1 MIVLQPFLER
11 LHPNE
16 PPISGGGTTG
26 ISGVVGGTVT
36 NNNSDVGVSITT
48 NIKWTFAHAI
58 DQDDVDLIHFTVTK
72 TSDGDVVTGTV
83 TIDDTKKIVTFIPI
97 DVTANTEYIATA
109 NAVRLLDG
117 SGSTTPMSVDFTTL

>member
-1 MIVLQPFLER
+1 
-11 LHPNE
+11 
-16 PPISGGGTTG
+16 
-26 ISGVVGGTVT
+26 
-36 NNNSDVGVSITT
+36 
-48 NIKWTFAHAI
+48 
-58 DQDDVDLIHFTVTK
+58 VDLIHFTVTK